1 MAKFKKTEATG
12 FAYRAINGELKLLQN
27 GDDYITD
34 VSLDLLS
41 SPTNRNGWKYEN
53 LEEHLSE
60 FVRKPILIA
69 YPKVHGKTKIGDGH
83 NFREKTDPQTG
94 EKYADFTDPDAER
107 MVGISAFD
115 LEDVSINQR
124 GSDTWISSKGVV
136 YSWYAKQL
144 TDKLKSSEQGAGMGV
159 SIETLIEEG
168 HVENGIEI
176 FTKWKVLGVTILA
189 DDVRPAVADAKIATL
204 SDREAEIDR
213 MKLRVASYRG
223 ENRQIMETAHE
234 TKKGTSKRMAF
245 NKVQLEALGEK
256 FDGYRIVGCSED
268 GKNIALLSKTDNCFY
283 GYTFGDETDEVITD
297 NIKPVALNAEAD
309 FGEDVKVAL
318 DAIGAY
324 VDEIKSLT
332 AKANDAEARAD
343 KAEAKVAELTDKETK
358 RRNKAVVAAIKEL
371 VKAYN
376 ADAEEPIDDKECA
389 DIVDAA
395 EKGEFSDCDN
405 AEGEF
410 CGEEKACALVKAK
423 IFDHEAAIRAKKSA
437 AAATV
442 HSWLDGLRKNNTEN
456 SETVESLLSRI
467 TK

>member
-1 MAKFKKTEATG
+1 MPKFKKTEGGKTYNTFTG
-12 FAYRAINGELKLLQN
+12 KLKVLSKEDEFLYKVEVWLLN
-27 GDDYITD
+27 SE
-34 VSLDLLS
+34 V
-41 SPTNRNGWKYEN
+41 NRNGWQYLN
-53 LEEHLSE
+53 LDEHRAL
-60 FVRKPILIA
+60 FADTPILVA
-69 YPKVHGKTKIGDGH
+69 YTGGKVGDGH
-83 NFREKTDPQTG
+83 NFRMKRDENG
-94 EKYADFTDPDAER
+94 EAYASFTDANAER
-107 MVGISAFD
+107 IVGWFKND
-115 LEDVSINQR
+115 
-124 GSDTWISSKGVV
+124 SDIRIEEKDNVRWIVGDGTIWS
-136 YSWYAKQL
+136 YYAKELADML
-144 TDKLKSSEQGAGMGV
+144 TEQGAAGMDV
-159 SIETLIEEG
+159 SIETMVTDIR
-168 HVENGIEI
+168 VENGVEI
-176 FTKWKVLGVTILA
+176 FDKYQILGTTILGKG
-189 DDVRPAVADAKIATL
+189 VNPAVAGAHIRAL
-204 SDREAEIDR
+204 SLEDDLKDF
-213 MKLRVASYRG
+213 KLRVASY
-223 ENRQIMETAHE
+223 METAHE

-343 KAEAKVAELTDKETK
+343 KAEAKVAELTEKETK

-423 IFDHEAAIRAKKSA
+423 IFDHEAAIRAKKNA

>member
-1 MAKFKKTEATG
+1 MPKFKKSEGGKTYNTFTG
-12 FAYRAINGELKLLQN
+12 KLKVLSKEDEFLYKVEVWLLN
-27 GDDYITD
+27 SE
-34 VSLDLLS
+34 V
-41 SPTNRNGWKYEN
+41 NRNGWQYLN
-53 LEEHLSE
+53 LDEHRAL
-60 FVRKPILIA
+60 FADTPILVA
-69 YPKVHGKTKIGDGH
+69 YTGGKVGDGH
-83 NFREKTDPQTG
+83 NFRMKRDENG
-94 EKYADFTDPDAER
+94 EAYASFTDANAER
-107 MVGISAFD
+107 IVGWFKND
-115 LEDVSINQR
+115 
-124 GSDTWISSKGVV
+124 SDIRIEEKDNVRWIVGDGTIWS
-136 YSWYAKQL
+136 YYARELADML
-144 TDKLKSSEQGAGMGV
+144 TEQGAEGMDV
-159 SIETLIEEG
+159 SIETLVENIR
-168 HVENGIEI
+168 VENGVEI
-176 FTKWKVLGVTILA
+176 FDKYQILGTTILGKG
-189 DDVRPAVADAKIATL
+189 VNPAVAGAHIRAL
-204 SDREAEIDR
+204 SLEDDLKDF
-213 MKLRVASYRG
+213 KLRVASY
-223 ENRQIMETAHE
+223 METAHE

-283 GYTFGDETDEVITD
+283 GYTFGETDEVITD

-309 FGEDVKVAL
+309 FGEDVKVSL

-332 AKANDAEARAD
+332 AKVNDAEARAD

-423 IFDHEAAIRAKKSA
+423 IFDHEAAIRAKKNA

-442 HSWLDGLRKNNTEN
+442 HSWLDGLRKNNSEN
-456 SETVESLLSRI
+456 SETIEGLLSRI
-467 TK
+467 KKQ

>member
-1 MAKFKKTEATG
+1 MPKFKKTEGGKTYNTFTG
-12 FAYRAINGELKLLQN
+12 KLKVLSKEDEFLYKVEVWLLN
-27 GDDYITD
+27 SE
-34 VSLDLLS
+34 V
-41 SPTNRNGWKYEN
+41 NRNGWQYMN
-53 LEEHLSE
+53 LDEHRAL
-60 FVRKPILIA
+60 FADTPILVA
-69 YPKVHGKTKIGDGH
+69 YTGGKVGDGH
-83 NFREKTDPQTG
+83 NFRMKRDENG
-94 EKYADFTDPDAER
+94 EAYASFTDANAER
-107 MVGISAFD
+107 IVGWFKND
-115 LEDVSINQR
+115 
-124 GSDTWISSKGVV
+124 SDIRIKEKDNVRWIVGDGTIWS
-136 YSWYAKQL
+136 YYARELADML
-144 TDKLKSSEQGAGMGV
+144 TEQGAAGMDV
-159 SIETLIEEG
+159 SIETMVTDIR
-168 HVENGIEI
+168 VENGVEI
-176 FTKWKVLGVTILA
+176 FDKYQILGTTILGKG
-189 DDVRPAVADAKIATL
+189 VNPAVAGAHIRAL
-204 SDREAEIDR
+204 SLEDDLKDF
-213 MKLRVASYRG
+213 KLRVASY
-223 ENRQIMETAHE
+223 METAHE

-283 GYTFGDETDEVITD
+283 GYTFGDETDEVITE

-309 FGEDVKVAL
+309 FGEDVKVSL

-423 IFDHEAAIRAKKSA
+423 IFDHEAAIRAKKNA

>member
-1 MAKFKKTEATG
+1 MPKFKKTEGGKTYNTFTG
-12 FAYRAINGELKLLQN
+12 KLKVLSKEDEFLYKVEVWLLN
-27 GDDYITD
+27 SE
-34 VSLDLLS
+34 V
-41 SPTNRNGWKYEN
+41 NRNGWRYLN
-53 LEEHLSE
+53 LDEHRAL
-60 FVRKPILIA
+60 FADTPILVA
-69 YPKVHGKTKIGDGH
+69 YTGGKVGDGH
-83 NFREKTDPQTG
+83 NFRMKRDENG
-94 EKYADFTDPDAER
+94 EEYASFTDANAER
-107 MVGISAFD
+107 IVGWFKND
-115 LEDVSINQR
+115 
-124 GSDTWISSKGVV
+124 SDIRIEEKDNVRWIVGDGTIWS
-136 YSWYAKQL
+136 YYARELADML
-144 TDKLKSSEQGAGMGV
+144 TEQGAEGMDV
-159 SIETLIEEG
+159 SIETLVENIR
-168 HVENGIEI
+168 VENGVEI
-176 FTKWKVLGVTILA
+176 FDKYQILGTTILGKG
-189 DDVRPAVADAKIATL
+189 VNPAVAGAHIRAL
-204 SDREAEIDR
+204 SLEDDLKDF
-213 MKLRVASYRG
+213 KLRVASY
-223 ENRQIMETAHE
+223 METAKE
-234 TKKGTSKRMAF
+234 TTKGTSKRMAF

-283 GYTFGDETDEVITD
+283 GYTFGETDEVITD

-343 KAEAKVAELTDKETK
+343 KAEAKVAELTEKETK

-423 IFDHEAAIRAKKSA
+423 IFDHEAAIRAKKNA

-442 HSWLDGLRKNNTEN
+442 HSWLDGLRKNNSEN
-456 SETVESLLSRI
+456 SETIEGLLSRI

>member
-1 MAKFKKTEATG
+1 MPKFKKTDGGKTYNTFTG
-12 FAYRAINGELKLLQN
+12 KLKVLSKEDEFLYKVEVWLLN
-27 GDDYITD
+27 SE
-34 VSLDLLS
+34 V
-41 SPTNRNGWKYEN
+41 NRNGWQYLN
-53 LEEHLSE
+53 LDEHRAL
-60 FVRKPILIA
+60 FADTPILVA
-69 YPKVHGKTKIGDGH
+69 YTGGKVGDGH
-83 NFREKTDPQTG
+83 NFRMKRDENG
-94 EKYADFTDPDAER
+94 EAYASFTDANAER
-107 MVGISAFD
+107 IVGWFKND
-115 LEDVSINQR
+115 
-124 GSDTWISSKGVV
+124 SDIRIETKDNVRWIVGDGTIWS
-136 YSWYAKQL
+136 YYARELADML
-144 TDKLKSSEQGAGMGV
+144 TEQGAEGMDV
-159 SIETLIEEG
+159 SIETLVENIR
-168 HVENGIEI
+168 VENGVEI
-176 FTKWKVLGVTILA
+176 FDKYQILGTTILGKG
-189 DDVRPAVADAKIATL
+189 VNPAVAGAHIRAL
-204 SDREAEIDR
+204 SLEDDLKDF
-213 MKLRVASYRG
+213 KLRVASY
-223 ENRQIMETAHE
+223 METAHE

-283 GYTFGDETDEVITD
+283 GYTFGETDEVITD

-389 DIVDAA
+389 DIVEDA
-395 EKGEFSDCDN
+395 ENGEFSDCEN

-410 CGEEKACALVKAK
+410 CGEEKACSLVKAR
-423 IFDHEAAIRAKKSA
+423 IFDHESAIRARKNAASA
-437 AAATV
+437 AV
-442 HSWLDGLRKNNTEN
+442 HSWLDGLRKNSNEN
-456 SETVESLLSRI
+456 SDSIEGLLSRI
-467 TK
+467 KK

>member
-1 MAKFKKTEATG
+1 MPKFRKTEGGKTYNTFTG
-12 FAYRAINGELKLLQN
+12 KLKVLSKEDEFLYKVEVWLLN
-27 GDDYITD
+27 SE
-34 VSLDLLS
+34 V
-41 SPTNRNGWKYEN
+41 NRNGWQYLN
-53 LEEHLSE
+53 LDEHRAL
-60 FVRKPILIA
+60 FADTPILVA
-69 YPKVHGKTKIGDGH
+69 YTGGKVGDGH
-83 NFREKTDPQTG
+83 NFRMKRDDRG
-94 EKYADFTDPDAER
+94 EEYASFTDANAER
-107 MVGISAFD
+107 IVGWFK
-115 LEDVSINQR
+115 
-124 GSDTWISSKGVV
+124 SDSDIRIEEKDNVRWIVGDGTIWS
-136 YSWYAKQL
+136 YYARELADML
-144 TDKLKSSEQGAGMGV
+144 TEQGAEGMDV
-159 SIETLIEEG
+159 SIETLVENIR
-168 HVENGIEI
+168 VENGVEI
-176 FTKWKVLGVTILA
+176 FDKYQILGTTILGRG
-189 DDVRPAVADAKIATL
+189 VNPAVAGAHIRAL
-204 SDREAEIDR
+204 SLEDDLKDF
-213 MKLRVASYRG
+213 KLRVASY
-223 ENRQIMETAHE
+223 METAKE
-234 TKKGTSKRMAF
+234 TTKGTSKRMAF

-283 GYTFGDETDEVITD
+283 GYTFGETDEVITD

-343 KAEAKVAELTDKETK
+343 KAEAKVAELTEKETK

-423 IFDHEAAIRAKKSA
+423 IFDHEAAIRAKKNA

-442 HSWLDGLRKNNTEN
+442 HSWLDGLRKNNSEN
-456 SETVESLLSRI
+456 SETIEGLLSRI

>member
-1 MAKFKKTEATG
+1 MPKFKKAEGGKTYNTFTG
-12 FAYRAINGELKLLQN
+12 KLKVLSKEDEFLYKVEVWLLNGE
-27 GDDYITD
+27 
-34 VSLDLLS
+34 V
-41 SPTNRNGWKYEN
+41 NRNGWQYLN
-53 LEEHLSE
+53 LDEHRAL
-60 FVRKPILIA
+60 FADTPILVA
-69 YPKVHGKTKIGDGH
+69 YTGGKVGDGH
-83 NFREKTDPQTG
+83 NFRMKRDDNG
-94 EKYADFTDPDAER
+94 EAYASFTDANAER
-107 MVGISAFD
+107 IVGWFKND
-115 LEDVSINQR
+115 
-124 GSDTWISSKGVV
+124 SDIRIEEKDNVRWIVGDGTIWS
-136 YSWYAKQL
+136 YYARELADML
-144 TDKLKSSEQGAGMGV
+144 TEQGAEGMDV
-159 SIETLIEEG
+159 SIETLVENIR
-168 HVENGIEI
+168 VENGVEI
-176 FTKWKVLGVTILA
+176 FDKYQILGTTILGKG
-189 DDVRPAVADAKIATL
+189 VNPAVAGAHIRAL
-204 SDREAEIDR
+204 SLEDDLKDF
-213 MKLRVASYRG
+213 KLRVASY
-223 ENRQIMETAHE
+223 METAKE
-234 TKKGTSKRMAF
+234 TTKGTSKRMAF

-283 GYTFGDETDEVITD
+283 GYTFGETDEVITD

-343 KAEAKVAELTDKETK
+343 KAEAKVAELTEKETK

-371 VKAYN
+371 IKAYN

-410 CGEEKACALVKAK
+410 CGDKVACDAVKAR
-423 IFDHEAAIRAKKSA
+423 IFDHESAIRAKKNA

-442 HSWLDGLRKNNTEN
+442 HSWLDGLRKNNSEN
-456 SETVESLLSRI
+456 SETIEGLLSRI